1 MAGRSVVSEGKQ
13 ASPDE
18 SADIATAQ
26 REVQRLLGR
35 CLLRLQ
41 QYEQLLKAFLAGR
54 EVAGTVHTAPIR
66 RAERRE
72 ALRTATLGNLVT
84 TFLGEYLTDAQ
95 AADREQGSID
105 KEVSATGLPAIRI
118 SMTMQMPAEQIAET
132 TVALRELVELRNGL
146 VHHLLEGF
154 NVWTF
159 PGCVGAAEHLTQS
172 YLRIDQRVEELRGW
186 VEHANQARSL
196 TAQFLESQQF
206 QELLFH
212 GERQELNVEWAT
224 TDIVASLRDALG
236 AVGDGEWAR
245 LDVATAWICKR
256 YPEQVPE
263 RYGCVSWPQVLHES
277 RAFQID
283 HRKAEDGRKVT
294 WFRERLPKT

>member
-1 MAGRSVVSEGKQ
+1 MSEGNQ
-13 ASPDE
+13 ASPDGG
-18 SADIATAQ
+18 ADIATAQ

-54 EVAGTVHTAPIR
+54 EVAGTVHTALIR
-66 RAERRE
+66 QADRKE
-72 ALRTATLGNLVT
+72 ALRTASLGNLVT

-95 AADREQGSID
+95 AADREQDSID
-105 KEVSATGLPAIRI
+105 KDVSATGLPAIRI
-118 SMTMQMPAEQIAET
+118 SMTMHMPAEQIAET

-154 NVWTF
+154 NVWTL
-159 PGCVGAAEHLTQS
+159 PGCVGAAEHLSQS
-172 YLRIDQRVEELRGW
+172 YSRIDQRFEELRGW

-206 QELLFH
+206 EEFLLH
-212 GERQELNVEWAT
+212 GERQVRNVEWAK
-224 TDIVASLRDALG
+224 TDIVASLREALV

-245 LDVATAWICKR
+245 LDVATAWIGEGH
-256 YPEQVPE
+256 PEQIPQ

-294 WFRERLPKT
+294 WFRERLLSS